1 MRSAS
6 TKPPSPRP
14 AALPPTKS
22 GDFRVWQLLLWGLF
36 AVNSL
41 FFLPQCLDRWL
52 VPRFFFLSAVLL
64 AGIVLLWKD
73 LREKSDWRLRGFDL
87 LLLAWYGMNLA
98 SVGWA
103 FSWSEAIFYTQKVLL
118 LFLAYWLVRQA
129 LVRDE
134 SSTRQ
139 TLRQATTFLTFAV
152 CGILIV
158 QLALA
163 ISQFGLDNEKLYDF
177 ASGVFGNKSLASD
190 FLFFL
195 VVFNVLFHDAPP
207 INRRAEGKNGMFW
220 LSVGLLLSLI
230 LLLQTRTVYLATF
243 AGMFVYLVGRAILE
257 PDFRIV
263 FRKKI
268 LPAAIVALGLMAVL
282 VALKG
287 RGNSLAERLNPL
299 TYLESATANERRFV
313 WYKTDLLNA
322 EHFWLGVG
330 NGSWKFWFPSK
341 SIEGGYRLQGQ
352 NVVFTRAHNDYLEV
366 RSETGTVGVALFC
379 ALFAAAFLAA
389 IWTLRQRETEARV
402 RDDLLVLMAGLLG
415 YCVIQY
421 FDFPRERIELQ
432 VVLAML
438 FAFIAFYSK
447 NFWARLWGVLI
458 GKSATVF
465 LVLAAAGLA
474 FNLAIGWNRI
484 VGEIHNVRVMK
495 SLEKGDYRTV
505 EREAK
510 LAQNR
515 FYEYNDVALP
525 LAWYEGVAAYQMNQ
539 PEKSVA
545 AFERAYRLNPWSFQ
559 VINNYASAL
568 VKNGQ
573 FREAIPLYEQ
583 VLEINP
589 RYDDGKFNLVFTLY
603 KAGDLPKAAEWLSR
617 IDTIPV
623 PKSQEEFQKNAA
635 LKRRKADFQKIIEG
649 K

>member
-6 TKPPSPRP
+6 SKPSSTRS
-14 AALPPTKS
+14 AAPPVKS
-22 GDFRVWQLLLWGLF
+22 DSRFWQLLLWGVF
-36 AVNSL
+36 AANSL
-41 FFLPQCLDRWL
+41 FFIPQCLDRWL
-52 VPRFFFLSAVLL
+52 VPRFFFLSAALL
-64 AGIVLLWKD
+64 VGIVLIWKD
-73 LREKSDWRLRGFDL
+73 LREKGDWRLHGFDL
-87 LLLAWYGMNLA
+87 LMLAWYGMNVA

-118 LFLAYWLVRQA
+118 LFVTYWLVRQA
-129 LVRDE
+129 LARNE
-134 SSTRQ
+134 NATRQ

-195 VVFNVLFHDAPP
+195 LVFNVLFPP
-207 INRRAEGKNGMFW
+207 INRRTEGKNWIFW
-220 LSVGLLLSLI
+220 LSIALLSCLI
-230 LLLQTRTVYLATF
+230 LLLQTRTVYLAT
-243 AGMFVYLVGRAILE
+243 AMGALVYFVGRAILE
-257 PDFRIV
+257 ADFRVV
-263 FRKKI
+263 FWKKI
-268 LPAAIVALGLMAVL
+268 LPAALVVFVL
-282 VALKG
+282 VAALVAMKG
-287 RGNSLAERLNPL
+287 KGNSLAERLNPL

-341 SIEGGYRLQGQ
+341 NIEGSYRLQEQ

-366 RSETGTVGVALFC
+366 RSEMGIVGVALFC
-379 ALFAAAFLAA
+379 VLFAAAFLAA
-389 IWTLRQRETEARV
+389 IWTLRRRETEART
-402 RDDLLVLMAGLLG
+402 RHDLLVLIAGLFG
-415 YCVIQY
+415 YCVIQF

-438 FAFIAFYSK
+438 FVFMAFYSK
-447 NFWARLWGVLI
+447 DFWSRLPGVFI
-458 GKSATVF
+458 GKFSAVF
-465 LVLAAAGLA
+465 LALAVVGLT
-474 FNLAIGWNRI
+474 FNLVVGWNRI
-484 VGEIHNVRVMK
+484 EGEIHNVRLMK
-495 SLEKGDYRTV
+495 ALALEKVDYRSV

-515 FYEYNDVALP
+515 FYEYNEVALP

-539 PEKSVA
+539 PAKSVA

-559 VINNYASAL
+559 VMNNYASAL

-573 FREAIPLYEQ
+573 FREAIPLYEK

-589 RYDDGKFNLVFTLY
+589 RYDDGKFNLAFTLY
-603 KAGDLPKAAEWLSR
+603 KSGDSPKAFEWLNR
-617 IDTIPV
+617 VDTIPN
-623 PKSQEEFQKNAA
+623 PKTTEDSLKNVSVK
-635 LKRRKADFQKIIEG
+635 KRLTDFRKIIEG
-649 K
+649 R